1 MEKKENKTSEKN
13 DKKMEEKESVVID
26 DFDFSLIADFF
37 KRVDRQ
43 GPLFPSPSS
52 SIMYR
57 WMEVMLLDSWSC
69 CK

>member
-1 MEKKENKTSEKN
+1 MEKKDNKTLVKN

-43 GPLFPSPSS
+43 GPPFPSPSS